1 MLSQDWVL
9 DCIDNEEVLGMEDYL
24 VEVGDDVGAEDVQMY
39 VNGGAG
45 KEEEMGMNSTSE
57 GMNSLKRKL
66 ANEGERETKRQMPA
80 AR

>member
-9 DCIDNEEVLGMEDYL
+9 DCIDNEVLGMEDYL
-24 VEVGDDVGAEDVQMY
+24 VEVGDVEAEDVQMD

-45 KEEEMGMNSTSE
+45 KEEEMGMNSMSE

-66 ANEGERETKRQMPA
+66 ADEGEREAKRQVPA